1 MPRTARFCSLF
12 SGSSGNCTYIS
23 SGDSGILIDAGVSAK
38 RIRDALAAREV
49 DLSSIRG
56 IFVTHEHS
64 DHIAGVRVLA
74 KQCGCPVYASKGT
87 LLGMDKAHALPE
99 TDIFA
104 LGAGESVAVGD
115 LQISAFATP
124 HDTPESTGYAVET
137 ADGTKLAV
145 ATDMGE
151 LLKPV
156 FDILCGCDVVLLES
170 NHDVAM
176 LRSGPYPPFLQE
188 RILGRRGHLS
198 NAACAAALPA
208 LVSAGVSR
216 VMLGHLSDKNNT
228 PSLAYDTACTALREA
243 GITVDRDMR
252 LSVAARVSD
261 EEILR
266 V

>member
-1 MPRTARFCSLF
+1 MAQFCPLF

-23 SGDSGILIDAGVSAK
+23 AGNSGILIDAGVSAK
-38 RIRDALAAREV
+38 RIREALEAREIAL
-49 DLSSIRG
+49 DSIQG

-87 LLGMDKAHALPE
+87 LLGMEKAKALPE
-99 TDIFA
+99 TPIA
-104 LGAGESVAVGD
+104 AIAAGESVAVGD
-115 LQISAFATP
+115 LQVTAFATP

-156 FDILCGCDVVLLES
+156 FDILCGCDAILLES
-170 NHDVAM
+170 NHDVQM
-176 LRSGPYPPFLQE
+176 LRRGPYPPFLQE
-188 RILGRRGHLS
+188 RILGNRGHLS

-208 LVSAGVSR
+208 LVNAGVSR
-216 VMLGHLSDKNNT
+216 VFLGHLSEQNNT
-228 PSLAYDTACTALREA
+228 PSLALDTSCAALSEA
-243 GITVDRDMR
+243 GITVGRDLR
-252 LSVAARVSD
+252 LLVAKRVSD
-261 EEILR
+261 EGVLR
-266 V
+266 L

>member
-1 MPRTARFCSLF
+1 MAQFCSLF

-23 SGDSGILIDAGVSAK
+23 SGNSAILIDAGVSAK
-38 RIRDALAAREV
+38 RIREALAARGV
-49 DLSSIRG
+49 DPSSIRG

-64 DHIAGVRVLA
+64 DHVSGVRVLA
-74 KQCGCPVYASKGT
+74 KQCNCPVYASKGT
-87 LLGMDKAHALPE
+87 LTGMDRMKALPD
-99 TDIFA
+99 TPIFA
-104 LGAGESVAVGD
+104 LSPGESAAVGD
-115 LQISAFATP
+115 LQITSFATP

-137 ADGTKLAV
+137 GDGTRLAV

-151 LLKPV
+151 LTRPV
-156 FDILCGCDVVLLES
+156 FDLLCGCDLVLLES

-208 LVSAGVSR
+208 LVNAGVSR
-216 VMLGHLSDKNNT
+216 ILLGHLSDKNNT
-228 PSLAYDTACTALREA
+228 PSLAYDTSYTALSDA
-243 GITVDRDMR
+243 GISVGSDVR

-261 EEILR
+261 EAIWRL
-266 V
+266 

>member
-1 MPRTARFCSLF
+1 MARFCSLF

-38 RIRDALAAREV
+38 RIRDALNARDV
-49 DLSSIRG
+49 DLASIRG

-87 LLGMDKAHALPE
+87 LLGMDKASALPD
-99 TDIFA
+99 TPIFA

-115 LQISAFATP
+115 LQVSAFATP

-137 ADGTKLAV
+137 ADGTRLAV

-156 FDILCGCDVVLLES
+156 FDILCGCDVILLES

-208 LVSAGVSR
+208 LVNAGVSQIL
-216 VMLGHLSDKNNT
+216 LGHLSDKNNT
-228 PSLAYDTACTALREA
+228 PSLAFDTACASLAKA
-243 GITVDRDMR
+243 GITAGQDVR
-252 LSVAARVSD
+252 LSVAKRVND
-261 EEILR
+261 EALLR

>member
-1 MPRTARFCSLF
+1 MARFCSLF

-23 SGDSGILIDAGVSAK
+23 SGQSGILIDAGVSAK
-38 RIRDALAAREV
+38 RIREALNARGV
-49 DLSSIRG
+49 DLSSIQG

-87 LLGMDKAHALPE
+87 LTGMDKANALPE
-99 TDIFA
+99 TEIFA
-104 LGAGESVAVGD
+104 LSAGESVAVGD
-115 LQISAFATP
+115 LQVSAFATP

-137 ADGTKLAV
+137 DDGTKLAV

-156 FDILCGCDVVLLES
+156 FDILCGCDLILLES
-170 NHDVAM
+170 NHDVQM

-198 NAACAAALPA
+198 NAACAAALPS
-208 LVSAGVSR
+208 LVNAGVSR
-216 VMLGHLSDKNNT
+216 IILGHLSDHNNT
-228 PSLAYDTACTALREA
+228 PSLALDTSRSSLTEA
-243 GITVDRDMR
+243 GIDVGRDVR
-252 LSVAARVSD
+252 LSVAAKVSAED
-261 EEILR
+261 ILR
-266 V
+266 I